1 MPGEFHKKELCRA
14 DQGSNSLSLLFLSPI
29 INKHRPLLSLSPSV
43 YIHTRLC
50 TTQLHYLQGSCNKH
64 HHHHNPI
71 QKHTH
76 TICVV
81 CVPRPWGCSKSQSC
95 AETKSK
101 ERLNNKFHVTEAI
114 TVSPLLFSLLSAP
127 AATAAF
133 ISATS
138 LSPPMIAGTGIP
150 NIPKLFFF
158 RYVNIPGISR
168 SVRLVRS
175 AIILHNNCDALN

>member
-29 INKHRPLLSLSPSV
+29 INKHRPLLSLSLPLYI
-43 YIHTRLC
+43 YIHSAPPSFITCRVLVIN
-50 TTQLHYLQGSCNKH
+50 TTTTTTPYKN
-64 HHHHNPI
+64 
-71 QKHTH
+71 TH

-158 RYVNIPGISR
+158 SLRKHTRYIPLG
-168 SVRLVRS
+168 
-175 AIILHNNCDALN
+175 